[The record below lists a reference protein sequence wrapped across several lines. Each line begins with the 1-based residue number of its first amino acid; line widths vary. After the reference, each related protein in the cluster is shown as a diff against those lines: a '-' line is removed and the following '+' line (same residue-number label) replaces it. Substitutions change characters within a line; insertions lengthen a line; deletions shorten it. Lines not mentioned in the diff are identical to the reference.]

1 MRPHEIQGWY
11 SDPYGVHEDR
21 YFSAGRATK
30 LIRDAGQES
39 YHEPP
44 AQPYDPA
51 ELVPAVAQVDD
62 GSDGIDLRSADEAE
76 RSATASDLRRA
87 DQASAGKPYDA
98 QAAQRAALDAFDRSV
113 NG

>member
-11 SDPYGVHEDR
+11 RDPYGQHEDR
-21 YFSAGRATK
+21 YFSAGEATK
-30 LIRDAGQES
+30 LVRDVGQES

-44 AQPYDPA
+44 ARPYNPA
-51 ELVPAVAQVDD
+51 ELVPAAAQADD
-62 GSDGIDLRSADEAE
+62 DSDGGDLRRADDAE
-76 RSATASDLRRA
+76 SSATASDLRRA
-87 DQASAGKPYDA
+87 DQATAGKPYDA